1 MSHRLPFVLALAAGW
16 SAIGSAQ
23 GSISVIGGTQFTAGT
38 YGGDR
43 AVSTANVSVGAMA
56 TVGRWRWWATVP
68 FVFQDAATV
77 RTIGAGMLPVGGA
90 THTQPTGSSGGM
102 MGGAGLAGMGDGGSS
117 MTGHAGAGDPLLRVD
132 ATVWGSAT
140 AAGSV
145 ALYGVVKAPI
155 ASASGG
161 FGTGRWDQ
169 AAGASFAR
177 HLTGVSVLAE
187 AAYWHIGR
195 APGDPYRNVVTG
207 AVSVARAIGR
217 VGQHVYGSL
226 LATTPFVPGAQGPVQ
241 FAAGWSSRDASRRT
255 ISVTA
260 GIGLTPTA
268 PAITLGAGWQWE
280 LR

>member
-1 MSHRLPFVLALAAGW
+1 MRRLPLVLALAASW
-16 SAIGSAQ
+16 SAAGSAQ
-23 GSISVIGGTQFTAGT
+23 DSFSVLGGTQFTAGS

-43 AVSTANVSVGAMA
+43 TVSTASVSVGVMA

-102 MGGAGLAGMGDGGSS
+102 MGGAGPAGMNDGGSS

-140 AAGSV
+140 ATGSV
-145 ALYGVVKAPI
+145 ALYGAVKAPL
-155 ASASGG
+155 ASAVSG
-161 FGTGRWDQ
+161 FGTGQWDQ

-177 HLTGVSVLAE
+177 HLNGVSILAD
-187 AAYWHIGR
+187 AAFWHIGR
-195 APGDPYRNVVTG
+195 APGDPYRNVATG
-207 AVSVARAIGR
+207 ALSVARALER
-217 VGQHVYGSL
+217 AGQHLYGSL
-226 LATTPFVPGAQGPVQ
+226 LATTPFVQGSQGPVQ
-241 FAAGWSSRDASRRT
+241 LAAGWSRRDASRRVL
-255 ISVTA
+255 SVTA
-260 GIGLTPTA
+260 GVGLTPTA
-268 PAITLGAGWQWE
+268 PAVTLGAGWQWG